1 MADVFNKA
9 NRSRI
14 MATVRSTGNK
24 ATELWLVDV
33 LRDNGIKGWR
43 RHEKLPGKPD
53 FVFKREKVAVF
64 VDGCFWHGCPRH
76 LRQPES
82 NREYW
87 FAKINRN
94 IIRDRETTKTLRRL
108 GWTVLRLW
116 EHDLKNQAKIVCV
129 LRAALGKTTTRL
141 QNTNRSSKTEPC
153 RLLLRNIRR

>member
-14 MATVRSTGNK
+14 MAAVRSTGNK
-24 ATELWLVDV
+24 ATELRLVDV

-53 FVFKREKVAVF
+53 FVFKREKVVVF
-64 VDGCFWHGCPRH
+64 VDGCFWHGCPEH
-76 LRQPES
+76 LRRPAS

-87 FAKINRN
+87 FAKINKN
-94 IIRDRETTKTLRRL
+94 ITRDRETTKRLRML

-116 EHDLKNQAKIVCV
+116 EHDLKNPATIVRG
-129 LRAALGKTTTRL
+129 LRAALDKAKARL
-141 QNTNRSSKTEPC
+141 QNTERSSKTEPC
-153 RLLLRNIRR
+153 N

>member
-53 FVFKREKVAVF
+53 FVLKREKVVVF
-64 VDGCFWHGCPRH
+64 VDGCFWHGWLDICASLKATASIG
-76 LRQPES
+76 LR
-82 NREYW
+82 
-87 FAKINRN
+87 K
-94 IIRDRETTKTLRRL
+94 
-108 GWTVLRLW
+108 
-116 EHDLKNQAKIVCV
+116 
-129 LRAALGKTTTRL
+129 
-141 QNTNRSSKTEPC
+141 
-153 RLLLRNIRR
+153 